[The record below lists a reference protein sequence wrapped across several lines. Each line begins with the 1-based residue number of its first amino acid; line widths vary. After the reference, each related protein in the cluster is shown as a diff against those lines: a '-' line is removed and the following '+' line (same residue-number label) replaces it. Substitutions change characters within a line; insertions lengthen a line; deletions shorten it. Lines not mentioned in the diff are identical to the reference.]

1 MSDADVLSLLTFVL
15 CLGGSMFFSGSE
27 TAITSFGDRRAR
39 RAKEEGGREGKVLG
53 WWVDRPVE
61 VLTTILLGNNITNT
75 VMGATA
81 TALAIR
87 HLEGTERAAL
97 AVPAAVVITTGL
109 LLVFGEIVPKAL
121 GKLYSRKITV
131 GVLRTLQAVRWLTA
145 PLVWMLARMT
155 ELVIRR
161 ATSAEEDGSSRV
173 TSGELGYLVRV
184 AASEGTIPAEQAE
197 LLQQVFRFEEKI
209 VRDIMVPLDRV
220 VGVDLE
226 WDVEKIKRVAHA
238 TGHSRLPV
246 YEGDLDSIKGILHIK
261 QIVGLELTNNISDS
275 NKWELFEG
283 LLRPPFFVSESLLIH
298 DLLRRFKEQRVHLA
312 IVVDDAG
319 DTVGVVTLE
328 DVIEQLVGQIFD
340 ESDRAP
346 LFAPLDSG
354 VKYVDGQASLH
365 SVEEG
370 LNVEFEELDGV
381 ASVGDLLTRLAG
393 QMPIAGSVFVVEG
406 VRFKILAADATRII
420 RVSVERVE
428 LEDDDED
435 EG

>member
-1 MSDADVLSLLTFVL
+1 MSDADTLSLLVCVL
-15 CLGGSMFFSGSE
+15 CLAGSMFFSSSE

-39 RAKEEGGREGKVLG
+39 RAKEEGGREGKLWG
-53 WWVDRPVE
+53 WWVDRPVR
-61 VLTTILLGNNITNT
+61 VLSTILLGNNVVNT
-75 VMGATA
+75 LMGATA

-87 HLEGTERAAL
+87 HLGGTAQASY
-97 AVPAAVVITTGL
+97 AVPIAVVVTTGL

-121 GKLYSRKITV
+121 GKLYSRRIAIPMLTVLSAIEKLAYPVVWLLSWITD
-131 GVLRTLQAVRWLTA
+131 
-145 PLVWMLARMT
+145 
-155 ELVIRR
+155 LVIRR
-161 ATSAEEDGSSRV
+161 ANTEEGGAARV
-173 TSGELGYLVRV
+173 TSGELDYLVRV
-184 AASEGTIPAEQAE
+184 AEREGTIPAEQAE
-197 LLQQVFRFEEKI
+197 LLQQVFRFEDKI

-226 WDVEKIKRVAHA
+226 WDIDKIKRVAHS

-246 YEGDLDSIKGILHIK
+246 YVSDLDNVRGVLHIK
-261 QIVGLELTNNISDS
+261 QIVGLELAPPPTESGHHAMLE
-275 NKWELFEG
+275 K
-283 LLRPPFFVSESLLIH
+283 LLRPPVFVSESLLVH

-354 VKYVDGQASLH
+354 VKYVDGQVSLH
-365 SVEEG
+365 AVEEA
-370 LNVEFEELDGV
+370 LMVEFEELDGV

-393 QMPIAGSVFVVEG
+393 QMPIAGSVFVWEG
-406 VRFKILAADATRII
+406 VRFKVLAADATRII
-420 RVSVERVE
+420 RVSAERME
-428 LEDDDED
+428 IEDDEEED
-435 EG
+435 

>member
-1 MSDADVLSLLTFVL
+1 MTDADTLSILVFVL
-15 CLGGSMFFSGSE
+15 CLAGSMFFSGSE

-39 RAKEEGGREGKVLG
+39 RAKEEGGREGKLLG
-53 WWVDRPVE
+53 WWVDKPVT
-61 VLTTILLGNNITNT
+61 VLSTILLGNNITNT
-75 VMGATA
+75 LMGATA

-87 HLEGTERAAL
+87 HLEGSPWSSW
-97 AVPAAVVITTGL
+97 AVPVAVVVTTGL

-121 GKLYSRKITV
+121 GKLYSRRVTV
-131 GVLRTLQAVRWLTA
+131 PVLTVLMLMQKLAY
-145 PLVWMLARMT
+145 PLVASLASITR
-155 ELVIRR
+155 LVIRR
-161 ATSAEEDGSSRV
+161 ASTEEDGGARV
-173 TSGELGYLVRV
+173 TSGELGYLVKV
-184 AASEGTIPAEQAE
+184 AEREGTIPAEQAE

-226 WDVEKIKRVAHA
+226 WDVEKIKKVAHA

-246 YEGDLDSIKGILHIK
+246 YHRDLDNIRGILHIK
-261 QIVGLELTNNISDS
+261 QIVGVELAPKSSESSEYEMLE
-275 NKWELFEG
+275 K

-365 SVEEG
+365 TVEEA
-370 LNVEFEELDGV
+370 LNVEFEEIDGV
-381 ASVGDLLTRLAG
+381 DSVGDLLTRLAG
-393 QMPIAGSVFVVEG
+393 QMPIAGSVFVWEG

-420 RVSVERVE
+420 RVSAERVE
-428 LEDDDED
+428 LEDDDEED
-435 EG
+435 

>member
-1 MSDADVLSLLTFVL
+1 MNDADVLSLLVFVL
-15 CLGGSMFFSGSE
+15 CLAGSMFFSSSE

-39 RAKEEGGREGKVLG
+39 RAKEEGGREGKLLA
-53 WWVDRPVE
+53 WWVDRPVS
-61 VLTTILLGNNITNT
+61 VLSTILLGNNITNT
-75 VMGATA
+75 LMGATA

-87 HLEGTERAAL
+87 HLGPTSYGKW
-97 AVPAAVVITTGL
+97 AVPVAVFVTTAL

-121 GKLYSRKITV
+121 GKLYTRRV
-131 GVLRTLQAVRWLTA
+131 ALPMLQVLKVLERVTYPIVWL
-145 PLVWMLARMT
+145 LARIT
-155 ELVIRR
+155 EVVIRR
-161 ATSAEEDGSSRV
+161 ARESPGSGSARV
-173 TSGELGYLVRV
+173 TSGEIGYLVKV
-184 AASEGTIPAEQAE
+184 AEREGTIPAEQAE

-209 VRDIMVPLDRV
+209 VRDIMVPVDHV

-246 YEGDLDSIKGILHIK
+246 YSGNVDNIRGILHIK
-261 QIVGLELTNNISDS
+261 QIVGLELAGESSES
-275 NKWELFEG
+275 NEYQMLES

-340 ESDRAP
+340 ETDRAP

-354 VKYVDGQASLH
+354 VKYLDGQSPLQL
-365 SVEEG
+365 VGETF
-370 LNVEFEELDGV
+370 NVELEDMDGV
-381 ASVGDLLTRLAG
+381 DSIGDLLTRLAG
-393 QMPIAGSVFVVEG
+393 QMPIAGSVFVWEG
-406 VRFKILAADATRII
+406 LRFKVLAADATRII
-420 RVSVERVE
+420 RVSAERVDQ
-428 LEDDDED
+428 DDASEPYS
-435 EG
+435 

>member
-1 MSDADVLSLLTFVL
+1 MSDADTLAILTFLL
-15 CLGGSMFFSGSE
+15 CLAGSMLFSGSE

-39 RAKEEGGREGKVLG
+39 RAKEEGGREGKLLS
-53 WWVDRPVE
+53 WWVDRPIE

-87 HLEGTERAAL
+87 HLEGTARATL
-97 AVPAAVVITTGL
+97 AVPIAVVVTTAL

-121 GKLYSRKITV
+121 GKLYSRTV
-131 GVLRTLQAVRWLTA
+131 TIPALRVLKALGRLALPIVWILTK
-145 PLVWMLARMT
+145 MT
-155 ELVIRR
+155 QLVIRR
-161 ATSAEEDGSSRV
+161 ASTSEDNGSARV

-184 AASEGTIPAEQAE
+184 AEREGTIPAEQAE

-226 WDVEKIKRVAHA
+226 WDVDKIKRVAHA

-246 YEGDLDSIKGILHIK
+246 YEGDLDNIRGILHIK
-261 QIVGLELTNNISDS
+261 QIVGLELGEPSSES
-275 NKWELFEG
+275 NKYEIFEG
-283 LLRPPFFVSESLLIH
+283 LLRPPFFVSESLLVH

-365 SVEEG
+365 SVEEAC
-370 LNVEFEELDGV
+370 NVEFEDIDGV
-381 ASVGDLLTRLAG
+381 DSVGDLLTRLAG

-406 VRFKILAADATRII
+406 VRFKVLAADATRII

-428 LEDDDED
+428 VEDDDEED
-435 EG
+435 

>member
-1 MSDADVLSLLTFVL
+1 MSDADTLSLLVFVL
-15 CLGGSMFFSGSE
+15 CLAGSMFFSSSE

-39 RAKEEGGREGKVLG
+39 RAKEEGGREGKLLG
-53 WWVDRPVE
+53 WWVDRPVR
-61 VLTTILLGNNITNT
+61 VLSTILLGNNVVNT
-75 VMGATA
+75 LMGATA

-87 HLEGTERAAL
+87 HLEGTARASY
-97 AVPAAVVITTGL
+97 AVPAAVVVTTGL

-121 GKLYSRKITV
+121 GKLYSRRITIPM
-131 GVLRTLQAVRWLTA
+131 LTMLSA
-145 PLVWMLARMT
+145 LEKLAYPLVWSLSWIT

-161 ATSAEEDGSSRV
+161 ANTEEGGAARV
-173 TSGELGYLVRV
+173 TSGELDYLVRV
-184 AASEGTIPAEQAE
+184 AEREGTIPAEQAE
-197 LLQQVFRFEEKI
+197 LLQQVFRFEDKI

-226 WDVEKIKRVAHA
+226 WDIDKIKRVAHS

-246 YEGDLDSIKGILHIK
+246 YVSDLDNVRGVLHIK
-261 QIVGLELTNNISDS
+261 QIVGLELAPPATESGHHAMLE
-275 NKWELFEG
+275 K
-283 LLRPPFFVSESLLIH
+283 LLRPPVFVSESLLVH

-354 VKYVDGQASLH
+354 VKYVDGQVSLH
-365 SVEEG
+365 AVEEA
-370 LNVEFEELDGV
+370 LMVEFEELDGV

-393 QMPIAGSVFVVEG
+393 QMPIAGSVFVWEG
-406 VRFKILAADATRII
+406 VRFKVLAADATRII
-420 RVSVERVE
+420 RVSAERME
-428 LEDDDED
+428 IEDDEEED
-435 EG
+435 